1 MSLIIKIY
9 SLVKMPSSS
18 GRAASATIREE
29 EEEEKK
35 VDDESSSSLFAY
47 QTLQLIP
54 AEVRMISGCHTEQ
67 TSADVSVTAGNGL
80 GLLPNPLGKSGGAC
94 TSALLDILYHYHHE
108 RRKGNQNE
116 QQSGENINNN
126 SSKSNKQ
133 NKNFTFQQ
141 VLLDLRQI
149 LYQKGFE
156 QIPQLTSSRNL
167 EINEIPFTLRNT
179 GGNGNG
185 GICRAL
191 LVGINYIGQNGQL
204 VSF

>member
-1 MSLIIKIY
+1 
-9 SLVKMPSSS
+9 MPSSL

-94 TSALLDILYHYHHE
+94 TSALLDILYRYHHE
-108 RRKGNQNE
+108 QKMQQQQ
-116 QQSGENINNN
+116 QQSGENINN

-141 VLLDLRQI
+141 VLLDLRET

-167 EINEIPFTLRNT
+167 ELNETNFTLRNNRD
-179 GGNGNG
+179 GNNNS

>member
-1 MSLIIKIY
+1 
-9 SLVKMPSSS
+9 MPSSL
-18 GRAASATIREE
+18 GRAASATIREEEE

-94 TSALLDILYHYHHE
+94 TSALLDILYRYHHE
-108 RRKGNQNE
+108 QKMQQQQQ

-141 VLLDLRQI
+141 VLLDLRET
-149 LYQKGFE
+149 LSKRGFE

-167 EINEIPFTLRNT
+167 ELNETKFTLRNNRD
-179 GGNGNG
+179 GNNNS